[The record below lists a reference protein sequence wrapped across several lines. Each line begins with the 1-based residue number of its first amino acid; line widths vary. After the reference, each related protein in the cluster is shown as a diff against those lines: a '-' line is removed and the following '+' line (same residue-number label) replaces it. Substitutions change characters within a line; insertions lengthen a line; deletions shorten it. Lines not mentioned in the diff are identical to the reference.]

1 MLQLANTRFGS
12 TFNRAVATGVTI
24 YTEGTALGYVMEGG
38 QAKVRPATG
47 AAGEVFAGVSLSRN
61 SQSHRLTEILKVV
74 VPSTA
79 PYSVTLP
86 HTPITGEIA
95 VRGLTIVSAA
105 PKAGEVQLVGN
116 VLTFNAAQAGSV
128 FEVGQAFIPSINE
141 AIAAS
146 GNDPVG
152 GLSSSSVGFIG
163 VIKEGDVFTDQ
174 YDVTAD
180 WIGNGVDPVPV
191 YLGANGLFTT
201 KTGGTQLGSVTVLQ
215 VPTAGNAFLGLSIRS
230 AS

>member
-12 TFNRAVATGVTI
+12 TFNRAVATGVTV
-24 YTEGTALGYVMEGG
+24 YTEGTALAYVMEGG
-38 QAKVRPATG
+38 QAKVRPSTG
-47 AAGEVFAGVSLSRN
+47 KAGEVFAGVSLSRN
-61 SQSHRLTEILKVV
+61 SQSRRLTEVLSVV
-74 VPSTA
+74 VPASA
-79 PYSVTLP
+79 PYTVNLP
-86 HTPITGEIA
+86 HAPNAGEFV
-95 VRGLTIVSAA
+95 VRGLDVVAGA
-105 PKAGEVQLVGN
+105 PAAGEAQIVGTA
-116 VLTFNAAQAGSV
+116 LTFNAAEAGKV
-128 FEVGQAFIPSINE
+128 FEVSLAFTPSILE
-141 AIAAS
+141 SVAAS

-152 GLSSSSVGFIG
+152 GLASSSVGFIG

-191 YLGANGLFTT
+191 FLGANGLFTT
-201 KTGGTQLGSVTVLQ
+201 KTGGTALGSVTVLQ